1 MSEVVDV
8 RYGGVPIAIV
18 VSFVVPCSPIQ
29 RCPIKAVALISCRI
43 WREGEE
49 EVVMRSKV
57 YRVEELIISFGWKIV
72 GGAVCSVFH
81 VFSKAPTVFGGGL
94 FCIKSILSC

>member
-1 MSEVVDV
+1 MPVWLIVMSEVVDV

-29 RCPIKAVALISCRI
+29 RCPITAVALISCRI

-72 GGAVCSVFH
+72 GGAIRS
-81 VFSKAPTVFGGGL
+81 
-94 FCIKSILSC
+94 